1 MPKGEKLSLTPTKHI
16 YIRVTDMQ
24 DGTIL
29 DNDLHYV
36 PDNVYPII
44 SQYIIKESNVY
55 IVIVGSTIGKV
66 GLVPRKYDGMNLTE
80 NAARLSP
87 VLIDKR
93 YLYYLLPA
101 NSIQNQFMD
110 KTKQVGQPK
119 LALFRLESTCLPL
132 PPLAEQKRIVAKL
145 EELLPLCEKLK

>member
-1 MPKGEKLSLTPTKHI
+1 M
-16 YIRVTDMQ
+16 
-24 DGTIL
+24 
-29 DNDLHYV
+29 
-36 PDNVYPII
+36 
-44 SQYIIKESNVY
+44 Y

-66 GLVPRKYDGMNLTE
+66 GLVPRKFDGMNLTE

-93 YLYYLLPA
+93 YLYYLLSA

-119 LALFRLESTCLPL
+119 LALFRLESTFLPL

-145 EELLPLCEKLK
+145 EELLPLCERLK